1 MYPDIYIQY
10 YFCIVKRFNYVSL
23 IIGINDI
30 HEENK
35 PLVSG
40 VGGRVGYTSTA
51 GGLMLYPS
59 ISLVYYAVY

>member
-1 MYPDIYIQY
+1 M
-10 YFCIVKRFNYVSL
+10 
-23 IIGINDI
+23 IGINDI

-40 VGGRVGYTSTA
+40 VGGGGWGRVGYTCTA

-59 ISLVYYAVY
+59 ISLAYHAVY